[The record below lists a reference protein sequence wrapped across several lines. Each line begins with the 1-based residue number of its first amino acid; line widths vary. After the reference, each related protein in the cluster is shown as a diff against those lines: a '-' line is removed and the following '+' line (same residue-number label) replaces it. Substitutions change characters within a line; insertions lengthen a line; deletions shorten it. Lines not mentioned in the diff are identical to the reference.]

1 MVFMFLFDDLEA
13 IGSHFGSFLGPFGAL
28 FSLFGSLGRL
38 GGWVLGSRGVILGTC
53 GPKWDQV
60 WKKGPNTGLR
70 GHPFWA
76 HF

>member
-1 MVFMFLFDDLEA
+1 MLLFDDLEA

-28 FSLFGSLGRL
+28 FSLVGSLGRL

-60 WKKGPNTGLR
+60 WKKGPNAGLN
-70 GHPFWA
+70 GHPFLDN
-76 HF
+76 F